1 MQTMNIQHQPNHTQS
16 RSKQGKTLRKSLQA
30 LWTNVTGFMVQR
42 SQSSSQGKNGL
53 SNHPYSAKVGLYPY
67 LPPSEEQRDWLDK
80 VYDQS

>member
-1 MQTMNIQHQPNHTQS
+1 MNNQHHPNHTQS
-16 RSKQGKTLRKSLQA
+16 RNRQGKTLRQALQT

-42 SQSSSQGKNGL
+42 STITSQGKSG
-53 SNHPYSAKVGLYPY
+53 SSKHSYSAKAGLYPY